1 MIRID
6 TLVAQ
11 FPDLEMAELAGW
23 VERHWVTP
31 DIDQNRSG
39 GETWIFTEV
48 DVARVRLIYDLRR
61 DLDVAE
67 DMMPLMLSL
76 LDQVYDLRC
85 TLKAVNRALSR
96 QPREIR
102 DAVYSELTNRDFDG
116 R

>member
-11 FPDLEMAELAGW
+11 FPDLDADELASW

-31 DIDQNRSG
+31 DIDANQDES
-39 GETWIFTEV
+39 GETWIFTEI
-48 DVARVRLIYDLRR
+48 DVARVRLIYDLRH

-67 DMMPLMLSL
+67 DMVPLMLSL

-85 TLKAVNRALSR
+85 TLKAVNQALAR
-96 QPREIR
+96 QPR
-102 DAVYSELTNRDFDG
+102 AVREAVQAELTKPDQG
-116 R
+116 

>member
-1 MIRID
+1 MTRID
-6 TLVAQ
+6 MLVAQ
-11 FPDLEMAELAGW
+11 FPDLDMAELAGW

-31 DIDQNRSG
+31 DIDRSNVG
-39 GETWIFTEV
+39 VETWIFTEV

-67 DMMPLMLSL
+67 DIMPLMLSL

-85 TLKAVNRALSR
+85 TLKAVNRALAR

-102 DAVYSELTNRDFDG
+102 DAVYAELTSPDMDG